1 MVLFMS
7 FSGSYGVRRI
17 LSRSYRTMFISGMN
31 GHMLYIRELDDNS
44 HSKNLLKRSEMIKG
58 LLVNMGHLALS
69 MDISGGILI
78 LSELISSKMLL
89 IL

>member
-7 FSGSYGVRRI
+7 FSGSYEVRPI

-44 HSKNLLKRSEMIKG
+44 HNKNLLKRSEMIKS
-58 LLVNMGHLALS
+58 LPVNMGHSVLS
-69 MDISGGILI
+69 MGINGGILI
-78 LSELISSKMLL
+78 LSELTNFKV
-89 IL
+89 

>member
-1 MVLFMS
+1 MVLFTS

-44 HSKNLLKRSEMIKG
+44 HSKNLLKRLEMIKS

-69 MDISGGILI
+69 TDISGGILT
-78 LSELISSKMLL
+78 LSELIKSKV
-89 IL
+89 

>member
-7 FSGSYGVRRI
+7 FSGSYEVRQI

-31 GHMLYIRELDDNS
+31 GHMLYIRELDDNC
-44 HSKNLLKRSEMIKG
+44 HNKNLLKRSEMTKS

-78 LSELISSKMLL
+78 LSELTNSKVLL
-89 IL
+89 TL